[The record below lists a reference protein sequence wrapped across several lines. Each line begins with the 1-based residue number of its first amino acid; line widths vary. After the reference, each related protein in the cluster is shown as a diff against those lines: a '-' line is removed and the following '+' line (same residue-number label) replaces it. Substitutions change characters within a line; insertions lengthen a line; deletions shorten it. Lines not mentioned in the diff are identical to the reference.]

1 MAAFSSFDQRRFGRA
16 RDGMSFAVLLTLTVA
31 SALTGA
37 VVALVVQ
44 RVVQRHQYIDVLPQ
58 PAQPSR
64 LQEPVGATD
73 TGRQATAASG
83 PSRDATT
90 TSRGGGEPSALAAVS
105 SKLTLAR
112 VAELERLLAEDDVVA
127 GDGTDTCPPEFPIK
141 ANGRSGIYHWPGALA
156 YAQTHPTLCF
166 RSTES
171 ADHAGFRPARR

>member
-44 RVVQRHQYIDVLPQ
+44 RFVQRYQYIDVLPQ

-64 LQEPVGATD
+64 LQEPMGSVD
-73 TGRQATAASG
+73 TAAQASAATG
-83 PSRDATT
+83 PVRTAGPASRD
-90 TSRGGGEPSALAAVS
+90 GGEPSALAAVS
-105 SKLTLAR
+105 SKLTVAR
-112 VAELERLLAEDDVVA
+112 IAELERLLVEDDVVA

-156 YAQTHPTLCF
+156 YAQTRPTLCF